1 MKISALLAV
10 FRIALSRAG
19 EYRTVILLTSLIAPS
34 LNALIQGFL
43 WKAVYDSSGK
53 TELGSLSEFSM
64 IAYCICAA
72 LCYSFTGASGNVRE
86 ASEDVRSGGLNKYLL
101 RPVAHDLYTLAAA
114 FAEKVPIAF
123 VLCLLFTGLVFVLP
137 EGSVQ
142 GDVVTCCIAALFMIF
157 GFLIRFFIGLTIS
170 YIAFWLEEVW
180 TFHVIVDISLWVLS
194 GMLIPLSIIPKEV
207 YSIVTLLPFQFMSY
221 VPASILIG
229 KLPPSELFHYVL
241 LGLFWVL
248 VLWGMCRFVWW
259 RGIVRFGAYG
269 G

>member
-10 FRIALSRAG
+10 FRIALSKAG
-19 EYRTVILLTSLIAPS
+19 EYRTVILLTSLVAPS
-34 LNALIQGFL
+34 LNALIQVFL

-53 TELGSLSEFSM
+53 TELGSLTEFSM

-86 ASEDVRSGGLNKYLL
+86 ASDDVRSGGLNKYLL

-123 VLCLLFTGLVFVLP
+123 VLCLLFTGLVFLLP
-137 EGSVQ
+137 EGSIQ
-142 GDVVTCCIAALFMIF
+142 GDVGTFSIAALCMVY

-170 YIAFWLEEVW
+170 YLSFWLEEVW
-180 TFHVIVDISLWVLS
+180 TFHVIVDISLWFLS
-194 GMLIPLSIIPKEV
+194 GMLVPLSIIPKEV
-207 YSIVTLLPFQFMSY
+207 YSVVSLLPFQFMSY
-221 VPASILIG
+221 VPANILIG
-229 KLPPSELFHYVL
+229 KLPPSEFLNYAL
-241 LGLFWVL
+241 LGLCWVL
-248 VLWGMCRFVWW
+248 VVWGVCRLTWW